1 MDKYMPRIADGI
13 LKDRLE
19 AKGAILV
26 EGPKW
31 CGKTTTSKQIARSIL
46 HMDEPDLTK
55 QYQEMAELNPG
66 LLLKGEV
73 PRLID
78 EWQIAPNLWNAV
90 RYEVD
95 QRDDFGQFILT
106 GSAVPAKLSSSAH
119 TGTGRIG
126 RMKMRTM
133 TLYESGESSGEVSL
147 TDLFNGNDIA
157 ALDSHSIEDIAF
169 MLCRGGWPKAIGRK
183 PKVALQQAID
193 YLDGVVS
200 TDVSR
205 VDDVQR
211 NEEKTRRLLRS
222 YARNTASQASLET
235 IRQDVVVNDEDKT
248 MDQPTLYSY
257 LGALRKIFVLEDSPS
272 WNPSLRSKTAIRTT
286 DTRYFSDPSIATA
299 ALGIGPEDLLN
310 DLNTMELLFENM
322 AVRDLRVYAEALDG
336 KIFHY
341 RDKSGLECDAVLH
354 RRNGTYGLI
363 EIKLGGDKL
372 IKEGAENLL
381 KLAEKIDTDKM
392 KAPSFLMVLCAKAP
406 MAYKRED
413 GVIVAPIC
421 TLKP

>member
-222 YARNTASQASLET
+222 YKPSARMWS
-235 IRQDVVVNDEDKT
+235 
-248 MDQPTLYSY
+248 
-257 LGALRKIFVLEDSPS
+257 
-272 WNPSLRSKTAIRTT
+272 
-286 DTRYFSDPSIATA
+286 
-299 ALGIGPEDLLN
+299 
-310 DLNTMELLFENM
+310 
-322 AVRDLRVYAEALDG
+322 
-336 KIFHY
+336 
-341 RDKSGLECDAVLH
+341 
-354 RRNGTYGLI
+354 
-363 EIKLGGDKL
+363 
-372 IKEGAENLL
+372 
-381 KLAEKIDTDKM
+381 
-392 KAPSFLMVLCAKAP
+392 
-406 MAYKRED
+406 
-413 GVIVAPIC
+413 
-421 TLKP
+421 